1 MKYTSILAGA
11 LGLMALAACNDEDA
25 VVEQPNVVRTITV
38 TWGNGADTRLSMSNT
53 TEGLK
58 TSWTAGDKIL
68 VKPTESSAKL
78 IYQTDGSGQKAVFN
92 LVGDVGPKDGAEC
105 NIYYP
110 STALNGIDLSQQ
122 TGLLKDQQNYIAAAG
137 TATFTNNGLNSD
149 VTLQPAT
156 SYLYIP
162 AGTVFPLL
170 NTVSGGIFDEATIIF
185 SAPDLITGHDPET
198 GNVKGNI
205 IIDAGTTPLIEKT
218 SDAVKAAVDIYIAI
232 PVSLNPISTMT
243 LNVRVPLSDGV
254 FSAFYGIVKGAKD
267 SNAAQISEAG
277 RVYII
282 TSDNLYPIED

>member
-11 LGLMALAACNDEDA
+11 LGLMALAACNDEEA

-68 VKPTESSAKL
+68 VKPTESSATF

-92 LVGDVGPKDGAEC
+92 LVGDVGSKDGAEC

-122 TGLLKDQQNYIAAAG
+122 TGLLEDQQNYIVATG

-149 VTLQPAT
+149 VTLQPLT

-162 AGTVFPLL
+162 AGTAFPLL
-170 NTVSGGIFDEATIIF
+170 NTVEGGIFGEATIVF
-185 SAPDLITGHDPET
+185 EAADLITGKDPET
-198 GNVKGNI
+198 GANKGNI
-205 IIDAGTTPLIEKT
+205 IIDAGTTALFTAT
-218 SDAVKAAVDIYIAI
+218 SDAVKAAVGIYIAI

-243 LNVRVPLSDGV
+243 LDVRVPLSDGY
-254 FSAFYGIVKGAKD
+254 FSAIYRIVKGAKD
-267 SNAAQISEAG
+267 DAQISEAG
-277 RVYII
+277 RVYTI
-282 TSDNLYPIED
+282 TSDNLLPRLD